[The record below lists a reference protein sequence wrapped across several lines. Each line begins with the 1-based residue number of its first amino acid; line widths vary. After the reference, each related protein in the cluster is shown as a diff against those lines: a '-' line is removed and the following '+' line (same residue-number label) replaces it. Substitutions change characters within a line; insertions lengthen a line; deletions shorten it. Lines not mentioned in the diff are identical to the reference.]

1 MCEISKKDNPKIQIY
16 IGMANSCKAILEYK
30 TAITFY
36 KKALQYAWMFKDKRM
51 EIIIYDKI
59 GLTYYL

>member
-36 KKALQYAWMFKDKRM
+36 KKAL
-51 EIIIYDKI
+51 
-59 GLTYYL
+59 